1 MVSMPR
7 EKRFKIFAAVSLV
20 FIFITAIGYSA
31 QEYINYK
38 DNSSYVKVEKIK
50 IVKPY
55 DPDLREVIER
65 GCTTSN
71 SELINL
77 TGLNMDVSKATAN
90 DRFVAF
96 NKANKELSVEIDQFA
111 SLSKTPITYLCKND
125 NTTFNSPYI
134 FHQFIV
140 H

>member
-1 MVSMPR
+1 MVSMTR

-38 DNSSYVKVEKIK
+38 DNGSYVKVEKIK